1 MGRKVEREPDLRE
14 RQVDGLGNG
23 SAMKIL
29 KRKGQSRPSAEQRVQ
44 QTFDDAEIGRAVRLG
59 RGNLLIQ
66 RGTFATQA
74 EWKKRR
80 EEHAGRLDGID
91 RWLAEQARRK
101 N

>member
-1 MGRKVEREPDLRE
+1 MGRKAGCGPDMRE
-14 RQVDGLGNG
+14 RQVDGLRNG

-29 KRKGQSRPSAEQRVQ
+29 KREGKSRPSAEQRVQ
-44 QTFDDAEIGRAVRLG
+44 QSFDDAEIGRAVRLG

-80 EEHAGRLDGID
+80 EEHADRLDGID